1 MAAVALSAVAVFILS
16 NSILL
21 HLQKDGSKGR
31 PYRVEAGRIAVRLE
45 ESDFVTP
52 TDWTEFPHIAG
63 VTALTAENADS
74 FYDCNNDYII
84 EPIGGRL
91 YRVEYISTE
100 DDSSPFWVLN
110 GCLVCV
116 FAGVLVLLAVIWVK
130 ILRPFEK
137 LREMPFELAK
147 GNLTLPLRESKSKYF
162 GRFVWGLDM
171 LREKLEGQKK
181 TLLHAQMERQRMIL
195 SVSHDIKTP
204 LGVIE
209 LYAKALEKGL
219 YSEEVKRAEA
229 SRSIV
234 LKCEEIKRF
243 VDEIVGASSERFMDF
258 EVTNSEFYLS
268 QVIKSVAKLY
278 ADKLTLLQT
287 DFEVKKYS
295 DCLLKGDCDRAA
307 EVLQNLMENAIKYGD
322 GKLIE
327 ISFAE
332 EENCCLISVVN
343 TGCSLR
349 QSELP
354 HIFESFWRG
363 SNAQCKDGSGL
374 GLYICRELMH
384 SMDGDIFAEIKN
396 GLISVTSVFRRM

>member
-171 LREKLEGQKK
+171 LREKLEG
-181 TLLHAQMERQRMIL
+181 R
-195 SVSHDIKTP
+195 
-204 LGVIE
+204 
-209 LYAKALEKGL
+209 
-219 YSEEVKRAEA
+219 KRPC
-229 SRSIV
+229 STHRWS
-234 LKCEEIKRF
+234 
-243 VDEIVGASSERFMDF
+243 G
-258 EVTNSEFYLS
+258 
-268 QVIKSVAKLY
+268 
-278 ADKLTLLQT
+278 
-287 DFEVKKYS
+287 
-295 DCLLKGDCDRAA
+295 
-307 EVLQNLMENAIKYGD
+307 NA
-322 GKLIE
+322 
-327 ISFAE
+327 
-332 EENCCLISVVN
+332 
-343 TGCSLR
+343 
-349 QSELP
+349 
-354 HIFESFWRG
+354 
-363 SNAQCKDGSGL
+363 
-374 GLYICRELMH
+374 
-384 SMDGDIFAEIKN
+384 
-396 GLISVTSVFRRM
+396 